1 MMGEDK
7 VVLGVLSRYKKANFL
22 TRKEEPQVSSHA
34 LRDPLED
41 QVLGLLGAVH
51 AHSLP
56 VLCEMVLPRL
66 LLQGLLRLR
75 GKRHDRKVN
84 AS

>member
-1 MMGEDK
+1 MIIEDK
-7 VVLGVLSRYKKANFL
+7 VVLWLLSIRKAKFL
-22 TRKEEPQVSSHA
+22 TGKEEPQVSSHA

-56 VLCEMVLPRL
+56 VLGEMVLPRL
-66 LLQGLLRLR
+66 LLQELLRLR
-75 GKRHDRKVN
+75 RRRHDGKN
-84 AS
+84 